1 MKLPI
6 TFLLATA
13 VIGACP
19 PLYAQSPATL
29 VMDKSTIRFVSKQMN
44 VPVEGKFRKYTANI
58 SFNALKPEATKA
70 EFAVDLGSIDMGSPE
85 AEDEV
90 KRKVWFNTD
99 VFPQAKF
106 TAASV
111 KALDGERFEVSGPLV
126 IKGITHNI
134 VATASVKTDAGGVT
148 TAEGKFPL
156 KRLHFN
162 IGENQWA
169 DTDTVADEVEVRF
182 KFVFSSKK

>member
-6 TFLLATA
+6 TFLLAAA
-13 VIGACP
+13 VMGACS

-29 VMDKSTIRFVSKQMN
+29 VMDKSYIRFVSKQMN
-44 VPVEGKFRKYTANI
+44 VPVEGKFRKFTANI

-85 AEDEV
+85 AEGEV
-90 KRKVWFNTD
+90 KRKVWFNAD

-106 TAASV
+106 AAASV
-111 KALDGERFEVSGPLV
+111 KALGGERFEVSGLLV

-156 KRLHFN
+156 KRLQFK

>member
-1 MKLPI
+1 MKLPM
-6 TFLLATA
+6 TFLLAA
-13 VIGACP
+13 AAMGAWS
-19 PLYAQSPATL
+19 PLCAQSPATL
-29 VMDKSTIRFVSKQMN
+29 VMDKSYIRFVSKQMN

-58 SFNALKPEATKA
+58 SFNALKPETTKA

-85 AEDEV
+85 AEGEV
-90 KRKVWFNTD
+90 KRKVWFNAD

-106 TAASV
+106 AAASV
-111 KALDGERFEVSGPLV
+111 KPLGGERFEVSGPLV

-156 KRLHFN
+156 KRLQFK